1 VDETLSAI
9 KGTVFSKLDAN
20 SGFLKIK
27 LSEEFQ
33 LLTSFLTPFGRFCY
47 TSVPFGI
54 SSGPE
59 VYQGIIDENTKD
71 LKNITG
77 LVDDI
82 CVMSPDM
89 ESHEKYLF
97 PVLQRLQDMGATLNI
112 DKCEFMQDSI
122 TFVGHKITKNGISP
136 DEKKVLAIKNM
147 PVPTNVTE
155 LRRFLGMVNQLGKFS
170 NQIAD
175 TTVSMKCLLKKN
187 VSWHWG
193 PDQEKDFQAT
203 KDILCS
209 SCVLAAYSPQYET
222 KIRSDASKYGYGAV
236 LRYKF
241 NIVHVPGKYMY
252 DCDCLSRAS
261 IVDSQK
267 SVLNE

>member
-1 VDETLSAI
+1 
-9 KGTVFSKLDAN
+9 
-20 SGFLKIK
+20 
-27 LSEEFQ
+27 
-33 LLTSFLTPFGRFCY
+33 
-47 TSVPFGI
+47 
-54 SSGPE
+54 
-59 VYQGIIDENTKD
+59 
-71 LKNITG
+71 
-77 LVDDI
+77 
-82 CVMSPDM
+82 
-89 ESHEKYLF
+89 
-97 PVLQRLQDMGATLNI
+97 
-112 DKCEFMQDSI
+112 
-122 TFVGHKITKNGISP
+122 
-136 DEKKVLAIKNM
+136 VLAIKNM

-175 TTVSMKCLLKKN
+175 TTVSRKCLLKKN

-236 LRYKF
+236 LLQRPSTNSEFKPVYYASKSLTPAESRYSVIEKEAGAIAWACSKFDKYILGMDNLLIETDQKPLVTLLGKKSLDDLPPRIVRFRLSLMRYKF

-267 SVLNE
+267 SVLNEEVENYIDAVLCNLPCTDR